1 MGKFPLETKQQLLD
15 LRVIAWLWDWSFIRT
30 WKLMGGPLFFSPTS
44 SFVCSDSSYWHRA
57 TVEVDPLLP
66 LPRPPPTHL
75 ILTMFLAISMLFPCA
90 CSPPHALLHFFV
102 FFQLQTLCYFS
113 VMYPFVM
120 GHSRHFPGDTFF
132 FNFFF
137 LLILGFW
144 NGCGTIQEKKGNKK
158 NRKMEDMRVE
168 SFIGVWSETGGN
180 RRIEREWKLAGKASN
195 FFLLFS
201 LYLKII
207 IEIKALK
214 FKQY

>member
-1 MGKFPLETKQQLLD
+1 MKTHGWTLVFLP
-15 LRVIAWLWDWSFIRT
+15 
-30 WKLMGGPLFFSPTS
+30 
-44 SFVCSDSSYWHRA
+44 
-57 TVEVDPLLP
+57 PLLLCVFWFILLTQSHGRGWP
-66 LPRPPPTHL
+66 PPPPPPPPTHSPHTHHVPCHFHAFPMCL
-75 ILTMFLAISMLFPCA
+75 LSSACPFTFLRFFPIANTLLFLSDVPVCYGA
-90 CSPPHALLHFFV
+90 
-102 FFQLQTLCYFS
+102 FQTF
-113 VMYPFVM
+113 PW
-120 GHSRHFPGDTFF
+120 GHLF